1 MATGQDREVSLAGVG
16 AISSMV
22 APVVLITMG
31 ALVANGLLFASTG
44 LHNRMWD
51 LAREEFDIRTGPHG
65 ELLDATTV
73 PSVGRARLAE
83 IERERPLILRRH
95 QLLQRALMLIYAGIA
110 VLVLSVITIGVAVKS
125 DSQAGGSVALS
136 LVLAGTIGEFAGVV
150 TVGRSVAMADPA
162 AEAVEV
168 TRKLP

>member
-1 MATGQDREVSLAGVG
+1 MSFTGVS

-31 ALVANGLLFASTG
+31 GLVANGLLFASTG

-65 ELLDATTV
+65 ELLDAASV
-73 PSVGRARLAE
+73 ASVGRARLAE
-83 IERERPLILRRH
+83 IEQERPLILRRH
-95 QLLQRALMLIYAGIA
+95 QLLQRALVLIYAGIA
-110 VLVLSVITIGVAVKS
+110 VLVLSVITIAVAVTS
-125 DSQAGGSVALS
+125 DSQAGGDVALA
-136 LVLAGTIGEFAGVV
+136 LVLAGTIAEFTGVV

-162 AEAVEV
+162 AQAVEV